1 MSKTSTE
8 RVELAKVGRPHGVYG
23 DVRLYLFNADSEI
36 LEEGLTVY
44 VRTERQVHE
53 LKIERYRQGP
63 KFAMVKFKGIQG
75 REGAE
80 SIKHGIVEVDFDL
93 LPELDDDEFYLI
105 EAIGYPVY
113 VAAEEDGDPAAD
125 APAIGTI
132 DRFFET
138 GANDVLVVKR
148 HDGSELFVPYVEH
161 AVSYVDVE
169 APAVVLQPLE
179 IWTPAD
185 E

>member
-1 MSKTSTE
+1 MSKPE
-8 RVELAKVGRPHGVYG
+8 NDRVELAKVGRPHGVYG
-23 DVRLYLFNADSEI
+23 DVRLHLYNADSEV
-36 LEEGLTVY
+36 LDEGIKVY
-44 VRTERQVHE
+44 LKTEREE
-53 LKIERYRQGP
+53 LELTIEQYRRGP

-80 SIKHGIVEVDFDL
+80 RIKHGIVSVDFDL
-93 LPELDDDEFYLI
+93 LPELDDDEFYLVESI
-105 EAIGYPVY
+105 GFPVFVASEEDGEPAEDAEAIG
-113 VAAEEDGDPAAD
+113 E
-125 APAIGTI
+125 I

-148 HDGSELFVPYVEH
+148 TDGTELFVPYVEH

-185 E
+185 

>member
-1 MSKTSTE
+1 MSTTPNEK
-8 RVELAKVGRPHGVYG
+8 VELAKVGRPHGVYG
-23 DVRLYLFNADSEI
+23 DVRLHLFNADSEVLDEGVQVTI
-36 LEEGLTVY
+36 KTDREELELT
-44 VRTERQVHE
+44 
-53 LKIERYRQGP
+53 IERFRQGP

-80 SIKHGIVEVDFDL
+80 RIKHGIVSVDFDL
-93 LPELDDDEFYLI
+93 LPELDDDEFYLM
-105 EAIGYPVY
+105 EVIGFPVV
-113 VAAEEDGDPAAD
+113 VATEEDGDAAED
-125 APAIGTI
+125 AEPIGTI

-148 HDGSELFVPYVEH
+148 TDGSELFVPYVEH
-161 AVSYVDVE
+161 AVSYVDLE

-185 E
+185 